1 VRTTESEG
9 AVQEPVTNDVAG
21 EPAADG
27 DARPGK
33 DGTDRAP
40 RPADVAV
47 VVPARNAE
55 GILTACLESIVEQG
69 PAELIVVD
77 GLSTDRT
84 VEIARAFGAQVLSD
98 EGRGLPAAR
107 SIGARA
113 ATTRAV
119 VLVDADVILPP
130 GSLEAL
136 LREFHEGGYTALQA
150 GLESES
156 GPGYWGQ
163 ALAHHH
169 RTGLSRHW
177 FGLVATVFDREAL
190 LSHGFDDSFESG
202 EDIELRWRLA
212 RVGAKAG
219 VSRTTIV
226 RHRFEDR
233 WDFARGQFRAD
244 GRGLAR
250 MVRKH
255 RLGGARLLLLPG
267 AAGARGVVLSLVRR
281 EPRWIPYYVAFAA
294 LNYSA
299 MIRELLPRRDH

>member
-1 VRTTESEG
+1 MIER
-9 AVQEPVTNDVAG
+9 VQADQPNPDDGIVTAG
-21 EPAADG
+21 
-27 DARPGK
+27 RPL
-33 DGTDRAP
+33 

-55 GILTACLESIVEQG
+55 GMLAECLDSIVRQG
-69 PAELIVVD
+69 PGELIVVD

-84 VEIARAFGAQVLSD
+84 LEIARSFSARILSD

-113 ATTRAV
+113 ASRRAV
-119 VLVDADVILPP
+119 VLVDADVILPD

-156 GPGYWGQ
+156 GSGYWGQ
-163 ALAHHH
+163 ALAEHH

-177 FGLVATVFDREAL
+177 FGLVATVFDRDAL
-190 LSHGFDDSFESG
+190 LTHGFDAAFESG
-202 EDIELRWRLA
+202 EDIELRWRLSLA
-212 RVGAKAG
+212 GVKAG

-226 RHRFEDR
+226 RHRFDDT
-233 WDFARGQFRAD
+233 WAFARGQFRAD
-244 GRGLAR
+244 GRGLAK

-255 RLGGARLLLLPG
+255 RLGGARLLLLPA

-281 EPRWIPYYVAFAA
+281 RPRWIPYYLAFAVF
-294 LNYSA
+294 NYTA
-299 MIRELLPRRDH
+299 MIGELLPRRGN

>member
-1 VRTTESEG
+1 MIESEDSIRAAAG
-9 AVQEPVTNDVAG
+9 AGDEPGRDDPGGGDDAPTD
-21 EPAADG
+21 PAA
-27 DARPGK
+27 AP
-33 DGTDRAP
+33 TRAS
-40 RPADVAV
+40 DVAV
-47 VVPARNAE
+47 VVPVRNAE
-55 GILTACLESIVEQG
+55 GMLAACLQSIVQQG

-84 VEIARAFGAQVLSD
+84 LEIARGLGARILSD

-113 ATTRAV
+113 ATARIVA
-119 VLVDADVILPP
+119 LVDSDVILPA
-130 GSLEAL
+130 GSLDAL
-136 LREFHEGGYTALQA
+136 LREFDEGGYMALQA
-150 GLESES
+150 GLESEA

-169 RTGLSRHW
+169 RTGLSRYW

-190 LSHGFDDSFESG
+190 LSHGFDSAFESG

-212 RVGAKAG
+212 RAGAKAG

-226 RHRFEDR
+226 RHRFDDTWE
-233 WDFARGQFRAD
+233 FARGQFRAD

-255 RLGGARLLLLPG
+255 RLGGARLLLLPA
-267 AAGARGVVLSLVRR
+267 AAGARGVVLSLARR
-281 EPRWIPYYVAFAA
+281 QPRWIPYYIAFTT
-294 LNYSA
+294 LNYAA
-299 MIRELLPRRDH
+299 MIGQLLRPRGS

>member
-1 VRTTESEG
+1 MIER
-9 AVQEPVTNDVAG
+9 VQADQPNPDDGIVTAG
-21 EPAADG
+21 
-27 DARPGK
+27 RPL
-33 DGTDRAP
+33 

-55 GILTACLESIVEQG
+55 GMLAECLDSIVRQG
-69 PAELIVVD
+69 PGELIVVD

-84 VEIARAFGAQVLSD
+84 LEIARSFGARILSD

-113 ATTRAV
+113 ASRRAV
-119 VLVDADVILPP
+119 VLVDADVILPD

-156 GPGYWGQ
+156 GSGYWGQ
-163 ALAHHH
+163 ALAEHH

-177 FGLVATVFDREAL
+177 FGLVATVFDRDAL
-190 LSHGFDDSFESG
+190 LTHGFDAAFESG
-202 EDIELRWRLA
+202 EDIELRWRLSLA
-212 RVGAKAG
+212 GVKAG

-226 RHRFEDR
+226 RHRFDDT
-233 WDFARGQFRAD
+233 WAFARGQFRAD
-244 GRGLAR
+244 GRGLAK

-255 RLGGARLLLLPG
+255 RLGGARLLLLPA

-281 EPRWIPYYVAFAA
+281 RPRWIPYYLAFAVF
-294 LNYSA
+294 NYTA
-299 MIRELLPRRDH
+299 MIGELLPRRGN

>member
-1 VRTTESEG
+1 MIER
-9 AVQEPVTNDVAG
+9 VQADQPNPDDGIAPAG
-21 EPAADG
+21 HPL
-27 DARPGK
+27 
-33 DGTDRAP
+33 

-47 VVPARNAE
+47 VVPVRNAE
-55 GILTACLESIVEQG
+55 GMLAECLDSIVRQG
-69 PAELIVVD
+69 PGELIVVD

-84 VEIARAFGAQVLSD
+84 LEIARSFGARILSD

-113 ATTRAV
+113 ASRPAV
-119 VLVDADVILPP
+119 VLVDADVILPD
-130 GSLEAL
+130 GSLQAL

-156 GPGYWGQ
+156 GSGYWGQ
-163 ALAHHH
+163 ALAEHH

-177 FGLVATVFDREAL
+177 FGLVATVFDRDAL
-190 LSHGFDDSFESG
+190 LTHGFDAAFESG
-202 EDIELRWRLA
+202 EDIELRWRLSRA
-212 RVGAKAG
+212 GVKAG

-226 RHRFEDR
+226 RHRFDDT
-233 WDFARGQFRAD
+233 WAFARGQFRAD

-255 RLGGARLLLLPG
+255 RLGGARLLLLPA

-281 EPRWIPYYVAFAA
+281 RPRWIPYYLAFAVFT
-294 LNYSA
+294 YTA
-299 MIRELLPRRDH
+299 MIGELLPRRGN

>member
-1 VRTTESEG
+1 MIERVEADPPKPDDG
-9 AVQEPVTNDVAG
+9 IDVA
-21 EPAADG
+21 
-27 DARPGK
+27 
-33 DGTDRAP
+33 DRQL

-55 GILTACLESIVEQG
+55 GMLAECLDSIVRQG
-69 PAELIVVD
+69 PGELIVVD

-84 VEIARAFGAQVLSD
+84 LEIARSFGARILSD

-107 SIGARA
+107 SIGGRA
-113 ATTRAV
+113 ASRRAV
-119 VLVDADVILPP
+119 VLVDADVILPD

-156 GPGYWGQ
+156 GSGYWGQ
-163 ALAHHH
+163 ALAEHH

-177 FGLVATVFDREAL
+177 FGLVATVFDRDAL
-190 LSHGFDDSFESG
+190 LAHGFDAAFESG
-202 EDIELRWRLA
+202 EDIELRWRLSRA
-212 RVGAKAG
+212 GVKAG

-226 RHRFEDR
+226 RHRFDDT
-233 WDFARGQFRAD
+233 WAFARGQFRAD

-255 RLGGARLLLLPG
+255 RLGGARLLLLPA

-281 EPRWIPYYVAFAA
+281 RPRWIPYYVAFAVF
-294 LNYSA
+294 NYTA
-299 MIRELLPRRDH
+299 MIGELLPRRGN

>member
-1 VRTTESEG
+1 MIERVQADQPKPDEG
-9 AVQEPVTNDVAG
+9 IA
-21 EPAADG
+21 PAAH
-27 DARPGK
+27 PL
-33 DGTDRAP
+33 

-55 GILTACLESIVEQG
+55 GMLAECLDSIVRQG
-69 PAELIVVD
+69 PGELIVVD

-84 VEIARAFGAQVLSD
+84 LEIARSFGARILSD
-98 EGRGLPAAR
+98 KGRGLPAAR

-113 ATTRAV
+113 ASRRAV
-119 VLVDADVILPP
+119 VLVDADVILPD

-156 GPGYWGQ
+156 GSGYWGQ
-163 ALAHHH
+163 ALAEHH
-169 RTGLSRHW
+169 RTGLSRQW
-177 FGLVATVFDREAL
+177 FGLVATVFDRDAL
-190 LSHGFDDSFESG
+190 LTHGFDAAFESG
-202 EDIELRWRLA
+202 EDIELRWRLSRA
-212 RVGAKAG
+212 GVKAG

-226 RHRFEDR
+226 RHRFDDT
-233 WDFARGQFRAD
+233 WAFARGQFRAD

-255 RLGGARLLLLPG
+255 RLGGARLLLLPA

-281 EPRWIPYYVAFAA
+281 RPRWIPYYLAFAVF
-294 LNYSA
+294 NYTA
-299 MIRELLPRRDH
+299 MIGELLPRRGN